1 MFELKYQITEGDILA
16 ENKKI
21 AMFYFC
27 MFFIVAAVG
36 LAAGIVAVVL
46 SPQKTIFV
54 MGIIILVFSG
64 LLMAIALFMLIA
76 PKNLVSG
83 AVEAGEDDRSVVID
97 KNGITVDGNNVSR
110 FVDITKI
117 KNRKTHLVAYIGKD
131 KIFVVKNNITSGQ
144 SLTELLSYMTERQ
157 GRLLLTESGADGE
170 KPQ

>member
-1 MFELKYQITEGDILA
+1 MFELKYSITEGDILA

-36 LAAGIVAVVL
+36 LAVGIVAVAL

-83 AVEAGEDDRSVVID
+83 IVEAGDSELSVVID

-110 FVDITKI
+110 FADITKI
-117 KNRKTHLVAYIGKD
+117 KNRKSHLVAYVGKD
-131 KIFVVKNNITSGQ
+131 KVFIIKNSLTSGQ
-144 SLTELLSYMTERQ
+144 TLSELFAYMDERK
-157 GRLLLTESGADGE
+157 GRLLLNSQDGSDA
-170 KPQ
+170 Q